1 MWRNANMIARHIH
14 APVKAAQKTSTMR
27 RLVVTG
33 TIRLRVYKFFAIA
46 RVTHGLRCSLI
57 DTLWRSTVQSKK
69 ASRDAVSNLCQSDL
83 NNGNAGLC
91 DAIKARRTS
100 AGEIPNMTASEL
112 RPGVHRPTPS
122 RCCDDGSNTARAT
135 NLFECPRCSER
146 KCTHYELQTR
156 LRTPACSLSAVG
168 RNPNSYPHRYP

>member
-1 MWRNANMIARHIH
+1 MNSTLDVRVETTNKIQDLLAPFLANGEIVELEDACWS
-14 APVKAAQKTSTMR
+14 KAKCLAFSSGDVDR
-27 RLVVTG
+27 
-33 TIRLRVYKFFAIA
+33 IY
-46 RVTHGLRCSLI
+46 
-57 DTLWRSTVQSKK
+57 VQ
-69 ASRDAVSNLCQSDL
+69 ACRDAVSNLCQSDL

-91 DAIKARRTS
+91 DAVKARRTS

-156 LRTPACSLSAVG
+156 SADEATTVFVACVACG
-168 RNPNSYPHRYP
+168 HKWTE